1 MQTKLLS
8 FKKPAV
14 GASLRRLA
22 LTTCAFGAFIG
33 SELSAQT
40 IDIGPNQYAF
50 RYSVDPDFGL
60 FFNSTST
67 QYEFRNGASSPVF
80 AFDANNG
87 QMKSNLQFNTNSD
100 FLVAPNR
107 YAFRSSVSPNI
118 GLFATNQ
125 EIQFLNSVASPIFS
139 MNINSGNARVSGA
152 LQVGN
157 TNSTIAGSIRW
168 NGSDLQGYNGN
179 TWTSLTAGSVPGPV
193 GPQGPTGINGPQGV
207 TGNQGPQG
215 LTGQAGSNG
224 PQGLTG
230 ATGPPGV
237 PGNQGPQGPT
247 GQTGSNGPQGLTGAT
262 GPQGPAGLLPNGASN
277 TVPFWNGSAWT
288 VSNPNGLR
296 SDGVNVS
303 IGTSPVASNRLFV
316 NNPSPSTPAPGNAVI
331 RANRNGSDNNTLAGS
346 SWQNIQ
352 ADNALMGFVD
362 WGNSYSAG
370 VYGSSFLDFANS
382 AAVLGT
388 NNQGDIFGGLAYRNG
403 DNIFRAGYFN
413 GTVEIV
419 DPQSPTLVLKS
430 ASQFAP
436 TITFIR
442 DGNNTFDW
450 QIKNAGGDFFFTRS
464 TDNFETSFNILR
476 LTSVNLAPSID
487 NFTSCGASGFR
498 WSAIWA
504 ANGTINTSD
513 ARDKTNIQDMR
524 YGLSDIMKLRPVSF
538 EWKESQHDGVKLGLI
553 AQELQ
558 EVLPEVVRDWDLTE
572 TEEGGV
578 QKVKADRLG
587 VYYSDII
594 PVLIKG
600 IQEQQ
605 AQIEDLKPEGLVSR
619 VEFDALKEENASLKA
634 DLASIM
640 ERLNNFDQDLQSCC
654 FNGGADNSQG
664 QTAPADA
671 AELGLN
677 VPNPFAESTTIS
689 YYLPDNG
696 EQAMIRISAMDGRP
710 VKDLNI
716 GEQRGH
722 NQVVF
727 HTHGLASGTYLY
739 SLFVDG
745 KLIASKKMMLT
756 K

>member
-22 LTTCAFGAFIG
+22 LTTCVFGAFIG

-60 FFNSTST
+60 FFNSTNT

-139 MNINSGNARVSGA
+139 MNFNSGNARVSGA

-207 TGNQGPQG
+207 
-215 LTGQAGSNG
+215 
-224 PQGLTG
+224 
-230 ATGPPGV
+230 

-247 GQTGSNGPQGLTGAT
+247 GQAGSNGPQGLTGAT

-288 VSNPNGLR
+288 VNNPDGLR

-303 IGTSPVASNRLFV
+303 IGASPVTSNRLLV
-316 NNPSPSTPAPGNAVI
+316 NNPIPATPAPGKAVI
-331 RANRNGSDNNTLAGS
+331 RANRTGSSNNALAGS
-346 SWQNIQ
+346 SWQNNQ
-352 ADNALMGFVD
+352 ADNALMGRVD

-370 VYGSSFLDFANS
+370 VYGSSLLDFVNS

-388 NNQGDIFGGLAYRNG
+388 SNQGDIFGGLAYNNE
-403 DNIFRAGYFN
+403 DDIVRAGYFN

-419 DPQSPTLVLKS
+419 DSQSPTLVLNS
-430 ASQFAP
+430 ASPFAP
-436 TITFIR
+436 TINFFR
-442 DGNNTFDW
+442 EGNNFFDW
-450 QIKNAGGDFFFTRS
+450 QIKNVNGDFIIARS
-464 TDNFETSFNILR
+464 TDDLQTSVNILR
-476 LTSVNLAPSID
+476 LNSLNLAPQID
-487 NFTSCGASGFR
+487 NFTSCGGSGSR
-498 WSAIWA
+498 WSTIWA

-619 VEFDALKEENASLKA
+619 DEFDALKEENASLKA